1 MATFKTLW
9 STAVYFIAS
18 NNSFVHARMHFLSH
32 RIKSLRIFYGFCC
45 CPILETVSSLM
56 SASSF
61 RKRHKQRKAHDDH
74 NVISDTAI
82 VVGTSFLCA
91 CAERREPSCHFF
103 LFRFRCQPIMSP
115 DEGHGER
122 TISVCHVFSIFKP
135 SFSVVA
141 RWSDGRKDRFQTN
154 APEPPHD
161 RKPCSHDNDGRG
173 TSVTAAGKRRFP
185 FVRCVAL
192 SIFQRRVASPHTLY
206 FFSFPPLHMYDNVP
220 MPSFQTTSVVIYV
233 AEQR

>member
-1 MATFKTLW
+1 MSLYAIGQAGAVSVAFHGVKKCNATRTAGMCCRPFLMADGRGVRRAWARTEWETGNEAAARCAQPPSFCPYALFLSRIIKKLYMIDTQNRIEECEILDNDLATFKTLW

-82 VVGTSFLCA
+82 VVGTSFL
-91 CAERREPSCHFF
+91 
-103 LFRFRCQPIMSP
+103 
-115 DEGHGER
+115 
-122 TISVCHVFSIFKP
+122 
-135 SFSVVA
+135 
-141 RWSDGRKDRFQTN
+141 
-154 APEPPHD
+154 
-161 RKPCSHDNDGRG
+161 
-173 TSVTAAGKRRFP
+173 
-185 FVRCVAL
+185 
-192 SIFQRRVASPHTLY
+192 
-206 FFSFPPLHMYDNVP
+206 
-220 MPSFQTTSVVIYV
+220 
-233 AEQR
+233 